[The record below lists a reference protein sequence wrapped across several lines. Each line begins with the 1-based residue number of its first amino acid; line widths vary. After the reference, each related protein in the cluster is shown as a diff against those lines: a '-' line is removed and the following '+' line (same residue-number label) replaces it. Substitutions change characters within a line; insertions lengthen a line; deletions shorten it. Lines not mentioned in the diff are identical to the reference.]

1 MAQGDAGN
9 QGMGAGEPGIEAA
22 ARAQLERLDSLLRR
36 IQVLRRK
43 YAAAIECDAPPP
55 SGDADALPQDG
66 EAEPQVEAAEEEP
79 RPASESDSAS
89 EVDSDSESD
98 SDWKQRYVSAMEAV
112 HAPGGG
118 RPARVRNRTDPI
130 VPGSPGFRRE
140 ES

>member
-9 QGMGAGEPGIEAA
+9 QGMGAGEPGVEAA

-43 YAAAIECDAPPP
+43 YAAAFEC
-55 SGDADALPQDG
+55 DALPQDG

-79 RPASESDSAS
+79 RPASEVASAS
-89 EVDSDSESD
+89 E